1 MKNSHLL
8 GAIGAV
14 LCTITTLSAQAVTV
28 PVGVNPGETYQL
40 VFVTAGTT
48 DALSTDIADY
58 NSFVQTQAA
67 LNPTLT
73 GTDIGVTYTAIG
85 STSTIDANVNAVV
98 SGSVYLVDGSALV
111 ATSFSDFWDGTLS
124 QAINKDQH
132 GSTLLNNTWTGS
144 EADGTAASGQELGL
158 ATGSTFFGSSLE
170 TDATW
175 IHAGAFGNKSV
186 LIPMYALSSVIT
198 APVPVPAAVWLF
210 CSGLLGLIGVARRK
224 KSA

>member
-1 MKNSHLL
+1 MKKSHLL
-8 GAIGAV
+8 GTIGAV
-14 LCTITTLSAQAVTV
+14 LCAITTLSAQAVTI
-28 PVGVNPGETYQL
+28 PVGVNPGDTYQL
-40 VFVTAGTT
+40 VFVTEGTT
-48 DALSTDIADY
+48 NALSTNIADY

-98 SGSVYLVDGSALV
+98 SGPVYLVDGSALV
-111 ATSFSDFWDGTLS
+111 ATNFSDFWDGTLN
-124 QAINKDQH
+124 QAISKDQH
-132 GSTLLNNTWTGS
+132 GSTVNNVAWTGS
-144 EADGTAASGQELGL
+144 EADGTAAIGQELGL
-158 ATGSTFFGSSLE
+158 ATGSTFFGSSSA

-175 IHAGAFGNKSV
+175 IHNAAFGNKST

-210 CSGLLGLIGVARRK
+210 GSGLLGLVGIARRK
-224 KSA
+224 KA